1 MRKIFI
7 ELFLLLILSSLI
19 IFFQFNEI
27 PKKLSWDE
35 VEFSRLALS
44 LENKPYLPYSRLATG
59 HSTLYFYAILASF
72 QIFGVTNFALRFP
85 AALFGIMNVL
95 IFYTITKRVFSQ
107 VNYFKKA
114 FFFKKIPIIGES
126 VSSFIPFSLSL
137 IFISSRWYFNF
148 ARFSFEA
155 TFLLFLELMAILFLI
170 VWFKKQRLLYLIFV
184 SFFSGLAFLSYTP
197 GRIFFLVPLVFI
209 ILYSYRNLLLKN
221 VFVFFLLFLVTAS
234 PLVFYLSTNK
244 DTRIEEQ
251 LFLVD
256 KKLNVQNKIDYFV
269 VNSIKI
275 SGMFNLYGDLNGRHN
290 YPGKPILNPII
301 GAFFLLG
308 ILVAFLNVRK
318 SFNQLFLLYFIV
330 SITPALFTYPA
341 ENPNSLRTF
350 TAIIPTVF
358 FVGNGV
364 AYLLQLEAKSKILF
378 IGLTSFLITF
388 FALAM
393 VYDLRTYFLYQK
405 EVFKKA
411 FELNGSIMR
420 IMNLKLWEKN
430 QSL

>member
-1 MRKIFI
+1 MKKILI
-7 ELFLLLILSSLI
+7 ELILLLVLSSLV

-44 LENKPYLPYSRLATG
+44 LENKPYLPYSQLATG
-59 HSTLYFYAILASF
+59 HSTLYFYIILASF
-72 QIFGVTNFALRFP
+72 QIFGITNFALRFP

-95 IFYTITKRVFSQ
+95 IFYVVVKEIYSQ
-107 VNYFKKA
+107 INYFKKA
-114 FFFKKIPIIGES
+114 FFVP
-126 VSSFIPFSLSL
+126 SFIPFFLSL

-155 TFLLFLELMAILFLI
+155 TFLLFLELMSILSLI
-170 VWFKKQRLLYLIFV
+170 VWLKKQKLAYLIFMG
-184 SFFSGLAFLSYTP
+184 FFSGLAFLSYTP
-197 GRIFFLVPLVFI
+197 GRIFFLIPLLFI
-209 ILYSYRNLLLKN
+209 LLYSLRSLLLKN
-221 VFVFFLLFLVTAS
+221 AIIFFLLLLVTAS

-290 YPGKPILNPII
+290 YPGKPILNPIV

-308 ILVAFLNVRK
+308 ILVAILNFRK
-318 SFNQLFLLYFIV
+318 SFNQLFLLYFII
-330 SITPALFTYPA
+330 SIIPALFTYPA

-358 FVGNGV
+358 FVGNGIV
-364 AYLLQLEAKSKILF
+364 YLLQLETKSKILF

-430 QSL
+430 QSF

>member
-1 MRKIFI
+1 
-7 ELFLLLILSSLI
+7 
-19 IFFQFNEI
+19 
-27 PKKLSWDE
+27 
-35 VEFSRLALS
+35 
-44 LENKPYLPYSRLATG
+44 
-59 HSTLYFYAILASF
+59 
-72 QIFGVTNFALRFP
+72 
-85 AALFGIMNVL
+85 
-95 IFYTITKRVFSQ
+95 
-107 VNYFKKA
+107 
-114 FFFKKIPIIGES
+114 
-126 VSSFIPFSLSL
+126 
-137 IFISSRWYFNF
+137 
-148 ARFSFEA
+148 
-155 TFLLFLELMAILFLI
+155 
-170 VWFKKQRLLYLIFV
+170 
-184 SFFSGLAFLSYTP
+184 
-197 GRIFFLVPLVFI
+197 
-209 ILYSYRNLLLKN
+209 LLLKN

-308 ILVAFLNVRK
+308 ILVAILNVRK